1 MSSMLGGLGGGILGG
16 LGNNKDKRRSVV
28 EELISGGVKNIIKKE
43 KIIERALT
51 NKFATIKRRRTS
63 IQDRKNKT

>member
-1 MSSMLGGLGGGILGG
+1 VIDGLI
-16 LGNNKDKRRSVV
+16 
-28 EELISGGVKNIIKKE
+28 EGGVKDVMKKE